1 MIKILVM
8 EDDELF
14 CETLEDFL
22 STLGFDITTAN
33 DGDSASDLCY
43 ERSFD
48 LLLLDVNVP
57 KQNGFELLKSLRDTQ
72 QNVPAI
78 FITSF
83 ADKDSIKKGFLSGG
97 DDYLTKPIDLD
108 ELKLRIFA
116 LLKRTNKLQNR
127 LSIKGKEYIAD
138 KGVLGQKQ
146 LSHKVKLL
154 FDLLLENQNKIVS
167 KELIFQKVW
176 EWDERPSEASL
187 RVYINDIKKILGKD
201 SITNHKGVGYRLE
214 L

>member
-57 KQNGFELLKSLRDTQ
+57 NQNGFELLKSLRDAQ
-72 QNVPAI
+72 QNTPAI

-83 ADKDSIKKGFLSGG
+83 GDKDSIKKGFLSGG
-97 DDYLTKPIDLD
+97 DDYLSKPIDLD

-116 LLKRTNKLQNR
+116 LLKRSNKLQNTI
-127 LSIKGKEYIAD
+127 SINGKEYLID
-138 KGVLGQKQ
+138 EGILDQKQ
-146 LSHKVKLL
+146 LSRKVKCLL
-154 FDLLLENQNKIVS
+154 DLLLENQSHIVS
-167 KELIFQKVW
+167 KEMIFQKVW
-176 EWDERPSEASL
+176 EWDETPSQASL
-187 RVYINDIKKILGKD
+187 RVYINELKKILGKD
-201 SITNHKGVGYRLE
+201 SISNHKGIGYRLE